1 MPGLLTSELDRPR
14 VLGYGNAVTK
24 DDARLEE
31 RGRRI
36 VVASWIGIIGNGV
49 LALLKTV
56 AGFVSGSAAVLGDG
70 IDSGLDV
77 LTSGITLI
85 AARITSKP
93 PDIDHPY
100 GHRRVETIATKS
112 VSFIIFFAGAQL
124 ALGSI
129 RHLFDGTARALPSM
143 FAIWVTVASIL
154 GKTVL
159 AIHKRSVGKRLNSS
173 MLIADANN
181 MRADIV
187 ISIGVLVGLGGTFLF
202 NLPMVDSI
210 VALLIS
216 LWIMFV
222 AFRIFLETNTELME
236 GYKDRHTYQEIF
248 KAVDC
253 VPGAE
258 HPHRTRVRTIG
269 SMQIVD
275 LDIEVDGDLTV
286 TEAHEI
292 AQQTEQ
298 AIKKAIGNVYD
309 VLVHVEPLG
318 NVENRER
325 YGLSRRRLDGE
336 CSDDQ

>member
-1 MPGLLTSELDRPR
+1 
-14 VLGYGNAVTK
+14 VTQE
-24 DDARLEE
+24 DTQRED

-36 VVASWIGIIGNGV
+36 VTASWIGIIGNGV
-49 LALLKTV
+49 LAALKTV
-56 AGFVSGSAAVLGDG
+56 VGFISGSAAVLGDG

-93 PDIDHPY
+93 PDMDHPY
-100 GHRRVETIATKS
+100 GHSRVETIATKS

-124 ALGSI
+124 AFGTVG
-129 RHLFDGTARALPSM
+129 HLLDGTARDIPSEL
-143 FAIWVTVASIL
+143 AIWVTVASIV
-154 GKTVL
+154 GKTGL
-159 AIHKRSVGKRLNSS
+159 AIHKRVVGKRVNSS
-173 MLIADANN
+173 MLVADADN

-187 ISIGVLVGLGGTFLF
+187 ISVGVLAGLSATFLLS
-202 NLPMVDSI
+202 LPIVDSI
-210 VALLIS
+210 VALCIS
-216 LWIMFV
+216 IWIMFV
-222 AFRIFLETNTELME
+222 AFRIFLQTNTELME
-236 GYKDRHTYQEIF
+236 GYKDRETYQRIF
-248 KAVDC
+248 RAVDS

-275 LDIEVDGDLTV
+275 LDIEVDGNLTV

-292 AQQTEQ
+292 AQQTER
-298 AIKKAIGNVYD
+298 AIKGALGNVYD

-325 YGLSRRRLDGE
+325 YGLSRRKLNRK
-336 CSDDQ
+336 SS

>member
-1 MPGLLTSELDRPR
+1 MTQ
-14 VLGYGNAVTK
+14 
-24 DDARLEE
+24 DDIVLEE

-36 VVASWIGIIGNGV
+36 VVASWIGIFGNGV
-49 LALLKTV
+49 LAVLKTV
-56 AGFVSGSAAVLGDG
+56 VGFVSGSAAVLGDG

-100 GHRRVETIATKS
+100 GHSRVEAIATKS

-124 ALGSI
+124 ALGTLG
-129 RHLFDGTARALPSM
+129 HLLDGTPRDLPSEL
-143 FAIWVTVASIL
+143 AIWVTVVSII

-159 AIHKRSVGKRLNSS
+159 AVHKRLIGKRYNSS

-187 ISIGVLVGLGGTFLF
+187 ISVGVLAGLAGTFLLD
-202 NLPMVDSI
+202 LPIVDS
-210 VALLIS
+210 VMALLIS

-236 GYKDRHTYQEIF
+236 GYKDRDTYQMIF
-248 KAVDC
+248 KAVDS
-253 VPGAE
+253 VSGAE

-269 SMQIVD
+269 SMRIVD
-275 LDIEVDGDLTV
+275 LDIEVDGELTV

-292 AQQTEQ
+292 AQRTEQ
-298 AIKKAIGNVYD
+298 AIKRAVGNVYD

-325 YGLSRRRLDGE
+325 YGVSRRKLNRESSG
-336 CSDDQ
+336 

>member
-1 MPGLLTSELDRPR
+1 MTQEDR
-14 VLGYGNAVTK
+14 V
-24 DDARLEE
+24 LEE

-49 LALLKTV
+49 LAVLKTV
-56 AGFVSGSAAVLGDG
+56 VGFVSGSAAVLGDG

-100 GHRRVETIATKS
+100 GHSRVEAIATKS

-124 ALGSI
+124 ALGTI
-129 RHLFDGTARALPSM
+129 RHLIDGTPRELPSEL
-143 FAIWVTVASIL
+143 AIWVTVASII
-154 GKTVL
+154 GKTAL
-159 AIHKRSVGKRLNSS
+159 AVHKRLVGQQENSS

-181 MRADIV
+181 MRADII
-187 ISIGVLVGLGGTFLF
+187 ISLGVLAGLAATFLF
-202 NLPMVDSI
+202 SLPIVDTI

-216 LWIMFV
+216 IWIMFV

-236 GYKDRHTYQEIF
+236 GYKDRDTYKEIF
-248 KAVDC
+248 KAVDG

-258 HPHRTRVRTIG
+258 HPHRTRVRTVG

-275 LDIEVDGDLTV
+275 LDIEVDGRLTV
-286 TEAHEI
+286 TDAHEI

-298 AIKKAIGNVYD
+298 AIKKALGNVYD

-325 YGLSRRRLDGE
+325 YGVSRRKLNREDAG
-336 CSDDQ
+336 SD

>member
-1 MPGLLTSELDRPR
+1 MAEDNSFLQ
-14 VLGYGNAVTK
+14 A
-24 DDARLEE
+24 
-31 RGRRI
+31 RGRKI
-36 VVASWIGIIGNGV
+36 VVASWIGIVGNGL
-49 LALLKTV
+49 LAVVKTV
-56 AGFVSGSAAVLGDG
+56 VGFLSGSAAVLGDG

-100 GHRRVETIATKS
+100 GHSRVETIATKS

-124 ALGSI
+124 ALGTLG
-129 RHLFDGTARALPSM
+129 HLIDGVPRRLPSEL
-143 FAIWVTVASIL
+143 AIWVTVASIV
-154 GKTVL
+154 GKSAL
-159 AIHKRSVGKRLNSS
+159 AIHKRLVGKRLNSA
-173 MLIADANN
+173 MLIADASN

-187 ISIGVLVGLGGTFLF
+187 ISFGVLAGLGATYLLD
-202 NLPMVDSI
+202 LPIVDSI

-216 LWIMFV
+216 IWIMFV

-236 GYKDRHTYQEIF
+236 GYKDRDTYQRIF
-248 KAVDC
+248 AAVDS

-258 HPHRTRVRTIG
+258 HPHRTRVRTVG
-269 SMQIVD
+269 AMQIVD
-275 LDIEVDGDLTV
+275 LDIEVDGTLSV

-298 AIKKAIGNVYD
+298 AIRKAVGNVYD

-318 NVENRER
+318 SVDNKER
-325 YGLSRRRLDGE
+325 YGVSRRKLNRE
-336 CSDDQ
+336 MME

>member
-1 MPGLLTSELDRPR
+1 M
-14 VLGYGNAVTK
+14 
-24 DDARLEE
+24 LEE

-36 VVASWIGIIGNGV
+36 VTASWIGIIGNGI

-56 AGFVSGSAAVLGDG
+56 VGFVSGSAAVLGDG

-77 LTSGITLI
+77 LTSGITLV
-85 AARITSKP
+85 AARITAKP

-100 GHRRVETIATKS
+100 GHSRIEAIATKS

-124 ALGSI
+124 ALGAL
-129 RHLFDGTARALPSM
+129 RHFFDDTSRQLPTEL
-143 FAIWVTVASIL
+143 AIWVTVASII
-154 GKTVL
+154 GKTIL
-159 AIHKRSVGKRLNSS
+159 AAHKRTVGKRLNSQ
-173 MLIADANN
+173 MLVADANN

-187 ISIGVLVGLGGTFLF
+187 ISIGVLLGLVFTFLL
-202 NLPMVDSI
+202 NLPIVDSI

-216 LWIMFV
+216 VWIMFV
-222 AFRIFLETNTELME
+222 AFRIFLDTNTELME
-236 GYKDRHTYQEIF
+236 GYKDRDTYQRIF

-258 HPHRTRVRTIG
+258 HPHRTRVRTVG

-292 AQQTEQ
+292 ARQTEQ

-325 YGLSRRRLDGE
+325 YGLSRRKLNREISGE
-336 CSDDQ
+336 

>member
-1 MPGLLTSELDRPR
+1 MTQ
-14 VLGYGNAVTK
+14 
-24 DDARLEE
+24 DDTFLEE
-31 RGRRI
+31 RGRKI
-36 VVASWIGIIGNGV
+36 VTASWIGIIGNGV
-49 LALLKTV
+49 LAVLKTV
-56 AGFVSGSAAVLGDG
+56 VGFISGSAAVLGDG

-100 GHRRVETIATKS
+100 GHSRAEAIATKS
-112 VSFIIFFAGAQL
+112 VSFMIFFAGAQL
-124 ALGSI
+124 ALGSLG
-129 RHLFDGTARALPSM
+129 HLLNGSPRDLPSEL
-143 FAIWVTVASIL
+143 AIWVTVVSIV
-154 GKTVL
+154 GKTIL
-159 AIHKRSVGKRLNSS
+159 AVHKQVIGRRYKSS

-187 ISIGVLVGLGGTFLF
+187 ISIGVLGGLAATFLF
-202 NLPMVDSI
+202 NLPLVDSI

-216 LWIMFV
+216 IWIMFV

-236 GYKDRHTYQEIF
+236 GYKDRDTYQRIF
-248 KAVDC
+248 KAVDS

-269 SMQIVD
+269 SMQVVD
-275 LDIEVDGDLTV
+275 LDIEVDGNLTV
-286 TEAHEI
+286 TQAHEI
-292 AQQTEQ
+292 AQQTEK
-298 AIKKAIGNVYD
+298 AIKGAVGDVYD

-325 YGLSRRRLDGE
+325 YGVSRGKLSRE
-336 CSDDQ
+336 ASHDQ

>member
-1 MPGLLTSELDRPR
+1 MTHNDIF
-14 VLGYGNAVTK
+14 
-24 DDARLEE
+24 LEE
-31 RGRRI
+31 RGRKI
-36 VVASWIGIIGNGV
+36 VFASWIGIIGNGV
-49 LALLKTV
+49 LAALKTV
-56 AGFVSGSAAVLGDG
+56 VGFVSGSAAVLGDG

-77 LTSGITLI
+77 LTSGITLV

-100 GHRRVETIATKS
+100 GHSRVEAIATKS

-124 ALGSI
+124 ALGSLG
-129 RHLFDGTARALPSM
+129 HLLDGTRQDLPSVL
-143 FAIWVTVASIL
+143 AIWVTVASII

-159 AIHKRSVGKRLNSS
+159 AVHKRFVGKRYNSS

-187 ISIGVLVGLGGTFLF
+187 ISVGVLAGLGGTFLF
-202 NLPMVDSI
+202 NVPIVDSI

-216 LWIMFV
+216 IWIMVV

-236 GYKDRHTYQEIF
+236 GYKDRDTYQKIF
-248 KAVDC
+248 KAVDS

-269 SMQIVD
+269 SMQVVD
-275 LDIEVDGDLTV
+275 LDIEVEGELTV
-286 TEAHEI
+286 TEAHAI

-298 AIKKAIGNVYD
+298 AIKKAVGNVYD

-325 YGLSRRRLDGE
+325 YGVSRRKLNRETSHDT
-336 CSDDQ
+336 

>member
-1 MPGLLTSELDRPR
+1 MTQEETL
-14 VLGYGNAVTK
+14 
-24 DDARLEE
+24 LEE
-31 RGRRI
+31 RGRSI
-36 VVASWIGIIGNGV
+36 VTASWIGIIGNGV
-49 LALLKTV
+49 LAVLKTV
-56 AGFVSGSAAVLGDG
+56 VGFVSGSAAVLGDG

-77 LTSGITLI
+77 LTSGITLF

-100 GHRRVETIATKS
+100 GHSRVEAIATKS

-124 ALGSI
+124 ALGTFG
-129 RHLFDGTARALPSM
+129 HLLDGTARDLPSEL
-143 FAIWVTVASIL
+143 AIWVTLVSIV
-154 GKTVL
+154 GKTIL
-159 AIHKRSVGKRLNSS
+159 AVHKRLIGKRYNSS

-187 ISIGVLVGLGGTFLF
+187 ISIGVLAGLAATLLL
-202 NLPMVDSI
+202 NLPLLDSI

-236 GYKDRHTYQEIF
+236 GYKDRETYQKIF
-248 KAVDC
+248 KAVDS

-258 HPHRTRVRTIG
+258 HPHRTRIRTIG
-269 SMQIVD
+269 AMQIVD
-275 LDIEVDGDLTV
+275 LDIEVDGELTV

-298 AIKKAIGNVYD
+298 AIKRAVGNVYD

-325 YGLSRRRLDGE
+325 YGVSRRKLNRE
-336 CSDDQ
+336 S